1 MNAVREHDVILHVE
15 DDANDVELVQMAFRK
30 AKAECRLLV
39 VNDGDDAISYLK
51 GDGAFGDRNTHP
63 LPAVILLDVKLPRR
77 SGLEVLEWVRSHTD
91 TRLRRVPVLML
102 TSSNQPGDIA
112 RAYDLGANSYLVK
125 PADLGVLTELTRTIA
140 SYWLKYNVSAGV

>member
-1 MNAVREHDVILHVE
+1 MRAHDVILHIE

-30 AKAECRLLV
+30 AKAECRLVV

-51 GDGAFGDRNTHP
+51 GEGAFADRATYP

-77 SGLEVLEWVRSHTD
+77 SGLEVLEWIRSNPD
-91 TRLRRVPVLML
+91 LPLRRVPVLML
-102 TSSNQPGDIA
+102 TSSNQPMDIA

-125 PADLGVLTELTRTIA
+125 PADLGVLTELMKTIA
-140 SYWLKYNVSAGV
+140 AYWLGFNMPSNGK

>member
-1 MNAVREHDVILHVE
+1 MRNHDVILHIE

-30 AKAECRLLV
+30 AKADCRLMV

-51 GDGAFGDRNTHP
+51 GEGAFADRAVHP

-77 SGLEVLEWVRSHTD
+77 SGLEVLEWIRSNAELP
-91 TRLRRVPVLML
+91 LRRVPVLML
-102 TSSNQPGDIA
+102 TSSNQPMDVA

-125 PADLGVLTELTRTIA
+125 PADLGVLTELMKTIA
-140 SYWLKYNVSAGV
+140 AYWLEFNMPSNG